1 MIMVFSDVSSEYF
14 HNITFND
21 KNSFSDFKLTISP
34 ESDIPIAQPKIISES
49 VPFADG
55 SYDFSMMD
63 GKLHYDN
70 LTWNYVLNIIGDN
83 VEELIEK
90 QSEVVN
96 WLYAGY
102 NVELHDS
109 NYTDWKFIGAKCTS
123 IKSQIEKRGLLFID
137 KITATITAYPKRQ
150 KNGTVVMTVAE
161 FTPAA
166 NTSEYV
172 WFYAGDKLCYN
183 SIGSTD
189 IFDIKNISAD
199 KKIITATINVTNWNK
214 GVVKIQVPSF
224 IEQVLARIDGNI
236 LTPSITLDSQYYY
249 VVGSGHHV
257 LSLTFTA
264 YSQVSIS
271 DVMAQY
277 VTAVGFPTS
286 FIANTPP
293 NPNNMMISSVDSL
306 PQVNINGVVADTNN
320 IELSDDITVMEIS
333 GAKNDRLRLIYDDV
347 EYML

>member
-1 MIMVFSDVSSEYF
+1 MSGLTINDRNTWDDFGALLNSRDISPPEIQ
-14 HNITFND
+14 NITEEIPFVD
-21 KNSFSDFKLTISP
+21 GEIDFT
-34 ESDIPIAQPKIISES
+34 
-49 VPFADG
+49 
-55 SYDFSMMD
+55 YMD
-63 GKLHYDN
+63 GKVHYKPRS
-70 LTWNYVLNIIGDN
+70 LVYIFEF
-83 VEELIEK
+83 VE
-90 QSEVVN
+90 
-96 WLYAGY
+96 
-102 NVELHDS
+102 
-109 NYTDWKFIGAKCTS
+109 
-123 IKSQIEKRGLLFID
+123 
-137 KITATITAYPKRQ
+137 YPKTKLRN
-150 KNGTVVMTVAE
+150 KVTAFENWIFSLGVCNIYDEDVDGWYYIARPISCKESESGFTCKVTVTFTAAPKRRKIGTIIMTVAE

-172 WFYAGDKLCYN
+172 WFYAGDRLYYN

-199 KKIITATINVTNWNK
+199 KKIITATINVTNWDK
-214 GVVKIQVPSF
+214 GVAKIQVPSF

-249 VVGSGHHV
+249 IVGSGHHV

-277 VTAVGFPTS
+277 VTAVGFSTG

-333 GAKNDRLRLIYDDV
+333 GAKNDRLKLIYDDV